1 MVSKRWGREKIKER
15 TINKTSMKMDLIL
28 RKLKLKSLKNCT
40 GWARITTIKSK
51 WFTGIMKTKNQRI
64 SL

>member
-1 MVSKRWGREKIKER
+1 MVSKRWEREKIKER
-15 TINKTSMKMDLIL
+15 RIDKPTMKKDLIL
-28 RKLKLKSLKNCT
+28 RKLKLKSSRNCT
-40 GWARITTIKSK
+40 GWAKITTNKSK

>member
-1 MVSKRWGREKIKER
+1 MVSKRWEREKIKER
-15 TINKTSMKMDLIL
+15 RIDKPTMKKDLIL
-28 RKLKLKSLKNCT
+28 RKLKLKSWRNCT
-40 GWARITTIKSK
+40 GWAKITTNKSK